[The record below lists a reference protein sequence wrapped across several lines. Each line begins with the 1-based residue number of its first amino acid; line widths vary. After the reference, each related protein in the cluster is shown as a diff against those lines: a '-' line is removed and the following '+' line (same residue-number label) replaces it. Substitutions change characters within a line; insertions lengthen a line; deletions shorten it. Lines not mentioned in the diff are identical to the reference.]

1 MKLISLFLDWSLLVY
16 IKKEPVINIKISWKV
31 LLEMPCF
38 FLLIANP
45 NVFNFYVYLRTHP
58 LLIRQYIASTA
69 QDKKKA
75 HAVVL
80 SGFSYGSDAKPSNP
94 DKQVRACLYVISM
107 IISTVFSS
115 VQGICSVFENG
126 PITLLYTGPSHLLG
140 SNNEIEVLGSIRTWL
155 CIFHAILFVM

>member
-1 MKLISLFLDWSLLVY
+1 MLCSFVSA
-16 IKKEPVINIKISWKV
+16 
-31 LLEMPCF
+31 
-38 FLLIANP
+38 ANP

-94 DKQVRACLYVISM
+94 DKQVRA
-107 IISTVFSS
+107 
-115 VQGICSVFENG
+115 
-126 PITLLYTGPSHLLG
+126 
-140 SNNEIEVLGSIRTWL
+140 
-155 CIFHAILFVM
+155 